1 MNCCGTRDATV
12 SISPNAVRH
21 SVVRE
26 VGLNDDV
33 LLYSSSTDLSVTANW
48 TFYLCVCLS
57 VCASVSVCVCF
68 YAMCL

>member
-33 LLYSSSTDLSVTANW
+33 VLYSSSTDLSVIAN
-48 TFYLCVCLS
+48 
-57 VCASVSVCVCF
+57 
-68 YAMCL
+68 